1 MEIVKTTKLSQQQID
16 DVQQLLKTVHH
27 ADQTYRSP
35 YLSSQYNYLSEMPAF
50 VLLYA
55 NHVLSGFSMLYADG
69 ELDEIVELYLN
80 VLPQSRR
87 NGYGTTLRLESEA
100 ILHQFGYQKFQYITE
115 MNFLK
120 SNPTFPEHV
129 GLTAETD
136 HEYQMRWQHPQ
147 YDLAN
152 RAAVKFQRLQQADI
166 ENIGELNALAF
177 EMNIEEA
184 TRAITTAF
192 HDDGTVCFVLKT
204 LNDEDIGYCAVDN
217 GTEYYLYNLFIK
229 HEYRNQGYATYLV
242 DLIVRELSKQIQK
255 DFVIGVD
262 QTNIPAVKAYTK
274 AGFKIETEVVYLQ

>member
-27 ADQTYRSP
+27 NDQTYRSP
-35 YLSSQYNYLSEMPAF
+35 YLSNQYNRFPEMPTF
-50 VLLYA
+50 VLLYVD
-55 NHVLSGFSMLYADG
+55 HVLSGFSMLYADG

-87 NGYGTTLRLESEA
+87 NGYGTILRHESEA
-100 ILHQFGYQKFQYITE
+100 ILHQYGYQKFQYITE

-120 SNPTFPEHV
+120 SNPTFLEHV
-129 GLTAETD
+129 GLIAETD
-136 HEYQMRWQHPQ
+136 HEYQMRWQHSQ

-152 RAAVKFQRLQQADI
+152 RTEVKLQRLQQKDI
-166 ENIGELNALAF
+166 VSISAMNAAAF
-177 EMNIEEA
+177 KMNVEEA
-184 TRAITTAF
+184 TRTITTAF
-192 HDDGTVCFVLKT
+192 HDDATECFVLKT
-204 LNDEDIGYCAVDN
+204 LTDENIGYCAVDN

-229 HEYRNQGYATYLV
+229 PDYRNQGYATYLV
-242 DLIVRELSKQIQK
+242 DLIVGELSKQRQK